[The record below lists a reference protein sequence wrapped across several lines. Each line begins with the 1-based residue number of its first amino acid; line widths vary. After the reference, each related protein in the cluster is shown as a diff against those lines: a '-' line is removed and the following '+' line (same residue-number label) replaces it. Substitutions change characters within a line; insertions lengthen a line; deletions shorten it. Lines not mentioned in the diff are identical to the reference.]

1 MSGRR
6 RARKVDLSDDQV
18 RFLEAELAREGV
30 PPFLA
35 DRYRAIL
42 LCAKGMASKDVAD
55 QLGMHEQTVGKWR
68 RRYARGGVEAL
79 ADGLRSGRPRTIT
92 PSQANRL
99 VRRTIAGHPQGA
111 NHWTIR
117 SMASETGMSQSSI
130 RRIWAAFGLRPHRG
144 DPAGVDQVP
153 VLADASLR
161 AAGLYMSTGKRALIL
176 EADMSTSSQRAISP
190 IGGAAMGEG
199 GVADLL
205 QGLEYAVDGD
215 GADMELRPRA
225 ASFPAFLD
233 RVDSCLAPQSE
244 VHLLLDNYTIAH
256 GRAVRGWLL
265 MHPKWKVHFSP
276 DAASWLVQAQLLLAN
291 IGFAGGGD
299 EGGGMSKSVKGF
311 ISQRENRPRSFS
323 WVRQSG

>member
-1 MSGRR
+1 
-6 RARKVDLSDDQV
+6 
-18 RFLEAELAREGV
+18 
-30 PPFLA
+30 
-35 DRYRAIL
+35 
-42 LCAKGMASKDVAD
+42 
-55 QLGMHEQTVGKWR
+55 
-68 RRYARGGVEAL
+68 
-79 ADGLRSGRPRTIT
+79 
-92 PSQANRL
+92 
-99 VRRTIAGHPQGA
+99 
-111 NHWTIR
+111 
-117 SMASETGMSQSSI
+117 
-130 RRIWAAFGLRPHRG
+130 
-144 DPAGVDQVP
+144 
-153 VLADASLR
+153 
-161 AAGLYMSTGKRALIL
+161 MSTGKRALIL

-244 VHLLLDNYTIAH
+244 AHLLLDNYAISH
-256 GRAVRGWLL
+256 DRAVRGWLL